1 MRRDRIIQGRG
12 VLECAG
18 TTTTATYILVLSS
31 DPLGNPTATGFLLD
45 VDIDFAIDES
55 LFESFCRLRLE
66 DNQEIVVRITL
77 RDDGSLLV
85 QSNGVIPE
93 LG

>member
-12 VLECAG
+12 VLECG
-18 TTTTATYILVLSS
+18 GRTTTATYILVFSS
-31 DPLGNPTATGFLLD
+31 DYLGNPTATGFLLD
-45 VDIDFAIDES
+45 VDIGFAIDES
-55 LFESFCRLRLE
+55 LSESPCRLRLE

-85 QSNGVIPE
+85 QSSGAIPD
-93 LG
+93 L

>member
-1 MRRDRIIQGRG
+1 MRSERIIQGRG

-18 TTTTATYILVLSS
+18 RTTTATYFLVLSS
-31 DPLGNPTATGFLLD
+31 DYFGNPTATGLLLD
-45 VDIDFAIDES
+45 VDIEFAIDES
-55 LFESFCRLRLE
+55 LSESPCRLRLE

-85 QSNGVIPE
+85 QSSGAIPD
-93 LG
+93 L